1 MVIVI
6 EKGASK
12 KTVKELLRRPV
23 KTTGRGFD
31 AKKYSGKLKL
41 KFDPVEMQRSLR
53 DEWD

>member
-12 KTVKELLRRPV
+12 KAVKELVRRSV
-23 KTTGRGFD
+23 RVRGKGFD
-31 AKKYSGKLKL
+31 AKKYSGKLKV

-53 DEWD
+53 DDWD